1 MATTLPLV
9 NGNYYSYANI
19 EFRVGS
25 ILIVGCKS
33 INYGHKV
40 GSQFV
45 RGTNQMPLGTT
56 LGQYEPH
63 ADVELY
69 RPQYDTLISALTAQ
83 SGGRGYF
90 TVRFNVTVTYGNF
103 LDNGGLPTVTDSIN
117 YAQIIDDDAS
127 NTESLDASVRKLVL
141 LPLQILMNKN
151 PGINTLPVAGAI
163 G

>member
-19 EFRVGS
+19 EFRVGGL
-25 ILIVGCKS
+25 LIVGCKS

-45 RGTNQMPLGTT
+45 RGTNVMPLGKTK
-56 LGQYEPH
+56 GQYEPH

-69 RPQYDTLISALTAQ
+69 RPQYDTLVSALTNAAA
-83 SGGRGYF
+83 GAGYMS
-90 TVRFNVTVTYGNF
+90 VQFNVTCTYGN
-103 LDNGGLPTVTDSIN
+103 LSDNAGLPTVTDSIN
-117 YAQIIDDDAS
+117 YCTIIDDDAS
-127 NTESLDASVRKLVL
+127 NSESLDASVRKLTL
-141 LPLQILMNKN
+141 MPLQILMNGN
-151 PGINTLPVAGAI
+151 PAVNTLPVLGAI

>member
-1 MATTLPLV
+1 MATTLPQI

-33 INYGHKV
+33 INYGHKM

-45 RGTNQMPLGTT
+45 RGTNQMPIGTT

-69 RPQYDTLISALTAQ
+69 RPQYDSLIAALFQLSAN
-83 SGGRGYF
+83 RGYS
-90 TVRFNVTVTYGNF
+90 TVRFNATVTYGNL
-103 LDNGGLPTVTDSIN
+103 LDNGSLPTVTDSIN

-127 NTESLDASVRKLVL
+127 NTESLDASVRKLTL
-141 LPLQILMNKN
+141 LPLQILMNGK
-151 PGINTLPVAGAI
+151 PMINTLPVAGAI